1 MYESRSCAFKGR
13 VPGSAT
19 YFTSSV
25 VVRGLL
31 LKDSNQGQRRIFLKR
46 THHPAPALVEE
57 SPFVLVPGMETQCL
71 CTTRIILHP
80 LVSDLVGSWFREQGD
95 RGPAASRKMNTAVWL
110 VACDRSN
117 VVRLPA
123 FAVAPVLGSYSW
135 SISSS
140 T

>member
-1 MYESRSCAFKGR
+1 M
-13 VPGSAT
+13 
-19 YFTSSV
+19 

-31 LKDSNQGQRRIFLKR
+31 LKDSNQVKDGFFLKR

-71 CTTRIILHP
+71 YTTRIILHP
-80 LVSDLVGSWFREQGD
+80 LVYDLVGSWFREQGD
-95 RGPAASRKMNTAVWL
+95 RGPAASRKMDPAVGCRE
-110 VACDRSN
+110 VCDRSS